1 MAATQ
6 TACFQKRTSLLR
18 LVAALL
24 LLTALGASGQAR
36 ISKKSPAQSRPPQVS
51 DREFASNSLGKTVR
65 YRVIV
70 PGEYDGNTR
79 RYPVLYLLHGLNG
92 GYGDWETRTDLTS
105 YVEKYKF
112 ITVMP
117 DVGDSWYVDSATVP
131 QNRYETFIIEDLIP
145 EVERN
150 WRVLRAPHRRAIA
163 GLSMGG
169 FGAIKFA
176 LRYPGMFAFAGSI
189 SGALDAPGGLATVRP
204 DFAKNLADVFG
215 PADSETRKMN
225 DLYLLARGMRPPSNL
240 YLYIDCGNGD
250 WALPSNREF
259 VAILSERK
267 IPYEYHEMP
276 GIHSWEY
283 WDRRLPELLEA
294 VAKRISQP

>member
-1 MAATQ
+1 MQ
-6 TACFQKRTSLLR
+6 IACLQKRTTILRLLAVLV
-18 LVAALL
+18 LVAA
-24 LLTALGASGQAR
+24 TGASGEAP
-36 ISKKSPAQSRPPQVS
+36 ISRKSAAKPRPPQVR
-51 DREFASNSLGKTVR
+51 DREFASKSLGKTAR

-70 PGEYDGNTR
+70 PGEYDASTR

-92 GYGDWETRTDLTS
+92 AYDSWETRTNLTS
-105 YVEKYKF
+105 YVEKYGF

-117 DVGDSWYVDSATVP
+117 DVGDSWYVDSSTVP
-131 QNRYETFIIEDLIP
+131 QDRYETFIIQDLIP
-145 EVERN
+145 EVERS

-169 FGAIKFA
+169 YGALKFA

-189 SGALDAPGGLATVRP
+189 SGALDAPGDLATLRP
-204 DFAKNLADVFG
+204 DFAKNLTDVFG

-225 DLYLLARGMRPPSNL
+225 DVYLLARGAKPSSNL
-240 YLYIDCGNGD
+240 YLYIDCGNAD
-250 WALPSNREF
+250 WTLPSNREF
-259 VAILSERK
+259 VSILSEKK

-276 GIHSWEY
+276 GMHSWEY
-283 WDRRLPELLEA
+283 WDRRLPDLLEA